1 MNKFAKALLLAL
13 VFAAPVTVFASQA
26 QAKTMHHVASTKA
39 SKAKQLKHHKHYK
52 HNAKNLTHKTHK

>member
-26 QAKTMHHVASTKA
+26 QAQTIHHASVKA
-39 SKAKQLKHHKHYK
+39 GKRHHKTHHK
-52 HNAKNLTHKTHK
+52 HNAKNLTHRTHK